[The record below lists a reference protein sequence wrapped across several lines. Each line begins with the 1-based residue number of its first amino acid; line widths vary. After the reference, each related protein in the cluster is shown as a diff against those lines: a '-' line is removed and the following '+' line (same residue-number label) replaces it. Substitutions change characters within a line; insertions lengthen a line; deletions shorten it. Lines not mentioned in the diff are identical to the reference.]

1 MKRRIFLI
9 TLLLVLS
16 GGAVHGG
23 EKPEGKSPAEELPYK
38 NLSVF
43 MESLMLLRAK
53 YVDQEKISYEN
64 LLRAALRGMMQEL
77 DPFSAYEEPE
87 AFKNTVED
95 SMGKFPGIGI
105 VITSRE
111 DALEIVS
118 VMEDGP
124 AAKSGLRSG
133 DMILEING
141 KNTRMM
147 FLDECVKMMKGPVGT
162 KVKLKIYRRSDDS
175 TKDVEIERAVIA
187 VSSVKAIGCAANR
200 IGYLRITQFTATT
213 ASDLDKALITL
224 KQDKLDGLIIDLR
237 NNPGGLLTAAIE
249 TVSRFIEKGKLVVSI
264 EGRAEKTVTHNAVGC
279 PKDLDLPLVV
289 LINENSASAAEIFSA
304 CMQDY
309 KRAILVGA
317 RSFGKGSVQVI
328 IPLSDGGALRMTTAK
343 YYTPGRKEIHGRG
356 VDPDIAVNTSPA
368 GTASISRHLSMRGD
382 KVPLVQDGKYRD
394 VQLERAI
401 EILKGVAIF
410 RQAEK

>member
-23 EKPEGKSPAEELPYK
+23 ENPEGKSPAEELPYK

-187 VSSVKAIGCAANR
+187 V
-200 IGYLRITQFTATT
+200 
-213 ASDLDKALITL
+213 
-224 KQDKLDGLIIDLR
+224 
-237 NNPGGLLTAAIE
+237 
-249 TVSRFIEKGKLVVSI
+249 
-264 EGRAEKTVTHNAVGC
+264 
-279 PKDLDLPLVV
+279 
-289 LINENSASAAEIFSA
+289 
-304 CMQDY
+304 
-309 KRAILVGA
+309 
-317 RSFGKGSVQVI
+317 
-328 IPLSDGGALRMTTAK
+328 
-343 YYTPGRKEIHGRG
+343 
-356 VDPDIAVNTSPA
+356 
-368 GTASISRHLSMRGD
+368 
-382 KVPLVQDGKYRD
+382 
-394 VQLERAI
+394 
-401 EILKGVAIF
+401 
-410 RQAEK
+410 